1 MALGDLRF
9 NLNMDEEGVR
19 VNQRQRNSRGWLLLS
34 AALVALSPG
43 VVNAQAE
50 AGTDCEAA
58 YAGIPHDAILDLLD
72 PDAAEDRRSSA
83 LAHYER
89 LAGVAGCPEFGYTL
103 AQLYRNGPDLPG
115 NPLERDTPK
124 AREFL
129 LAMAEDGYLPAYAD
143 LAEMQ
148 MRAGA
153 YREAMQW
160 TQVYLHFVRKV
171 KQPMLGPDDAQFNR
185 AAYNGHLL
193 YRAEVVWRWQRPAVP
208 RKRVTEDLNVYLST
222 HGKQVEQRMRERHA
236 GQLVR
241 NSAQDGPGLRVLTDM
256 GDCRLVVR
264 DRVGAATASWIVEVL
279 PSGRTGRVVLEN
291 FIPSVA
297 AAERLWQECMVRYSF
312 VPFEGGQSRT
322 VRLSVQLGSPEGASA
337 RR

>member
-1 MALGDLRF
+1 MTR
-9 NLNMDEEGVR
+9 
-19 VNQRQRNSRGWLLLS
+19 RQRNRWNWLLLS
-34 AALVALSPG
+34 AAIMAVSPG
-43 VVNAQAE
+43 AANAQVE
-50 AGTDCEAA
+50 TGVDCEAA
-58 YAGIPHDAILDLLD
+58 YADIPHDAILDLLD
-72 PDAAEDRRSSA
+72 PAAAEDRRSSA
-83 LAHYER
+83 LAHYQR
-89 LAGVAGCPEFGYTL
+89 LAGITECPEFGYTL

-124 AREFL
+124 ARQLL

-171 KQPMLGPDDAQFNR
+171 QQPLLDPDGAQFSR

-193 YRAEVVWRWQRPAVP
+193 YRAEVVWGWQRPALP
-208 RKRVTEDLNVYLST
+208 RRRVNEDLNAYLAA
-222 HGKQVEQRMRERHA
+222 HGKQVEQRMRERLA
-236 GQLVR
+236 GKHVR
-241 NSAQDGPGLRVLTDM
+241 NSAQDGPGLRVLTDA
-256 GDCRLVVR
+256 GDCRLHVR

-279 PSGRTGRVVLEN
+279 PSGEMGRVVLEN
-291 FIPSVA
+291 FIPSVST
-297 AAERLWQECMVRYSF
+297 AERLRQECLVRYSF
-312 VPFEGGQSRT
+312 APFEGGQSRT
-322 VRLSVQLGSPEGASA
+322 LRRSVQFGSTEGASA